1 MDSGTKSGG
10 LERVEVEDLSVG
22 MYVAKL
28 DRPWLETSF
37 LLQGFYVR
45 SQETIEQLAAE
56 CGYVYIDPRRV
67 NSSANERKLRLV
79 VSNPDKRESSGL
91 SQSSTIAPSQPQ
103 TYTDRTELTE
113 EIHAAQTSVEEAIQ
127 ILEGVVHKLQSTGG
141 VDIADIEAAVR
152 PIVSSV
158 MRNKDAIAALLRIK
172 RIDDYTYSHAISSAV
187 WASVLGRELGFSPE
201 DIDTL
206 AVGCATA
213 DIGKTKLDRNL
224 LVQTEKPTE
233 DQWEQIKGHPEEG
246 VHLLKASGV
255 QDPVVLAMIESH
267 HERHDG
273 SGYPLGLSGNS
284 IPVFGRIAGII
295 DSYDAMITERPYAAA
310 RSSFG
315 AVMELQKQADVL
327 FQKELVDYFI
337 KAIGVFPVGTVVELS
352 TGEVGI
358 VIGQDSTRRLRPK
371 VMLILDENKQSRNE
385 MLITDLGTVDT
396 DPSKTLSVWITKELP
411 QTAYGI
417 DPTEYFL

>member
-1 MDSGTKSGG
+1 MESDTKSGG
-10 LERVEVEDLSVG
+10 LQRVEIGDLSLG

-37 LLQGFYVR
+37 VLQGFYVR
-45 SQETIEQLAAE
+45 SSDTIAELDAE
-56 CGYVYIDPRRV
+56 CDFVYVDPRRFD
-67 NSSANERKLRLV
+67 SSTAERKLRLV
-79 VSNPDKRESSGL
+79 VSNTETDASPNAH
-91 SQSSTIAPSQPQ
+91 QSSIAPSQPREYQ
-103 TYTDRTELTE
+103 DRVELND
-113 EIHAAQTSVEEAIQ
+113 EIQPAQTSLEEAIRV
-127 ILEGVVHKLQSTGG
+127 LEGVVHKLQSSGG
-141 VDIADIEAAVR
+141 VDITDIESAVR

-158 MRNKDAIAALLRIK
+158 MRNKDALAALLRMK

-187 WASVLGRELGFSPE
+187 WAAVFGRELGFSPD

-206 AVGCATA
+206 AVGCATV
-213 DIGKTKLDRNL
+213 DIGKTKLATDL
-224 LVQTEKPTE
+224 LVQPHAPSEE
-233 DQWEQIKGHPEEG
+233 QWEQIKMHPEEG
-246 VHLLKASGV
+246 VRLLKESGG
-255 QDPVVLAMIESH
+255 QNPTLLAMVETH

-295 DSYDAMITERPYAAA
+295 DSYDAMITERPYATA
-310 RSSFG
+310 RSSFS
-315 AVMELQKQADVL
+315 AVMELQKQGGVL

-371 VMLILDENKQSRNE
+371 IMLILDENKASRDN
-385 MLITDLGTVDT
+385 MLITDLGTVDS
-396 DPSKTLSVWITKELP
+396 DPSKPLAVWITKELS

-417 DPTEYFL
+417 DPHEYFL